1 MTFEWPLGLLAL
13 ALIPAVLALLW
24 LSRRRQSRYAVRF
37 SNVDV
42 LASVAQATSSP
53 WRFLPPALLLAALAA
68 LAVGLA
74 RPQVSV
80 SAERKQGTVVLAL
93 DRSGSML
100 AEDVNPDRVTASKQ
114 AALSFVK
121 GLPSTFSVGVVT
133 FSDSADAVAAPSRDK
148 SGAERAISAI
158 QAGGG
163 TAIGDALERSLGL
176 LGVTP
181 RTTAKSSGSKGRA
194 ILLLSDGSNTEGT
207 DPSAAT
213 AAAKRAGVPIY
224 TIALGTPNGVLD
236 LEALGIGVGTIAV
249 PPDPEALKAIAHD
262 TGGESFTAFD
272 EATLKKIYKHIGTR
286 VSATKQ
292 QKEVTFI
299 VAGAAAALLLA
310 AAASSWALRSA
321 A

>member
-13 ALIPAVLALLW
+13 TVVPLVLGLLW

-42 LASVAQATSSP
+42 LAAVAQATSSP
-53 WRFLPPALLLAALAA
+53 WRFVPPALLCAALAA

-100 AEDVNPDRVTASKQ
+100 AQDVNPDRITASRQ

-133 FSDSADAVAAPSRDK
+133 FSDSADAVSAPSRDK
-148 SGAERAISAI
+148 TGAEKAISAI

-181 RTTAKSSGSKGRA
+181 ATTAKSAGNKGRA
-194 ILLLSDGSNTEGT
+194 ILLLSDGSNTEGV

-213 AAAKRAGVPIY
+213 AAARRAGVPIY
-224 TIALGTPNGVLD
+224 TIALGTPGGVLD
-236 LEALGIGVGTIAV
+236 LEALGIGVGTIPG
-249 PPDPEALKAIAHD
+249 PPDPEALKAIARD

-272 EATLKKIYKHIGTR
+272 SSTLKKIYQHIGTR
-286 VSATKQ
+286 VSSTTQ

-310 AAASSWALRSA
+310 AAASSWALRSTA
-321 A
+321 